1 MHLVAE
7 TQSGVGVGDATDVV
21 EDDHEGRHAD
31 ENMMTTLKS
40 IASATRGLTVISY
53 RYRIDAG
60 RPRSE
65 PKSRATAVRVVP
77 LIAAVILRCASES
90 GINQSLN
97 LT

>member
-1 MHLVAE
+1 MGTSGWRTHPVAE
-7 TQSGVGVGDATDVV
+7 P
-21 EDDHEGRHAD
+21 HAD
-31 ENMMTTLKS
+31 TTVAAAAETGRFATELLDRQAD
-40 IASATRGLTVISY
+40 ASTRLI
-53 RYRIDAG
+53 
-60 RPRSE
+60 